1 MRKGFLALIFGGL
14 AAGSAW
20 AQNDWPYFAADL
32 GGSQYS
38 PLAQIDKSN
47 VSRLERV
54 WVHESG
60 DVVRV
65 DGWGATSLQV
75 TPIHANGLL
84 YYCTPL
90 NRVFALDPATGTE
103 RWVFDPHDDSKGT
116 AVVEG
121 DRAGG
126 TCRGVAYWSAEEPD
140 PNLPCEQRIFKSD
153 SAGRIFAID
162 ARSGESCSD
171 FGAAAGHPGYAY
183 HGDYEN
189 FGEGRLGMSS
199 PGLVVGNVLVT
210 GVGAD
215 DGNQDSNDGVV
226 RGWDVITGERIWE
239 FNPIPEDRRDQTGAA
254 NVWINMSGDVDNDL
268 VFAPTTS
275 PSTDYY
281 GGNRLFDIP
290 LADAVV
296 AIKASTGE
304 QMWSFQTVVHD
315 LFDYDLPAHAVLA
328 TIRKDGQRRDV
339 AIQQTKMGHIFVFD
353 RMTGESLFPI
363 EYRDVPASDIEG
375 ERSAP
380 QQPFAVLPE
389 AFARQTMSR
398 DELFGLTPLDRGS
411 CRKIFDEVR
420 YEGMYTPPSAQGS
433 ILFPSALGGGNW
445 GGAAYDPNSNQ
456 LIIKSENLATVLRLV
471 KHNEGD
477 ELPPPDYL
485 TRPLKGTPYRT
496 EGELFMSS
504 WGIPCTPPP
513 WGTLSAIDM
522 DSGKLNWQIPVGQI
536 KQWGVT
542 VPASF
547 GWGSP
552 HIGGV
557 IVTASGLV
565 FTAGTMDEKIRA
577 FDVETG
583 EELWQAKL
591 PTWATAM
598 PMTYE
603 ADGRQFLVI
612 AAGGT
617 SRVTKKLDDDV
628 IAFALPVN

>member
-1 MRKGFLALIFGGL
+1 MHKGWVGVLVAVLLGDQ
-14 AAGSAW
+14 AM
-20 AQNDWPYFAADL
+20 AQDDWPHFAGDL

-38 PLAQIDKSN
+38 ALTQIDATN
-47 VSRLERV
+47 VADLERV

-60 DVVRV
+60 DVVRKE
-65 DGWGATSLQV
+65 GFGATSLQV

-90 NRVFALDPATGTE
+90 NRVFALDPATGEE
-103 RWVFDPHDDSKGT
+103 RWVFDPHDAAGGS

-126 TCRGVAYWSAEEPD
+126 TCRGVAYWSAEDPD
-140 PNLPCEQRIFKSD
+140 PDEPCERRIFKSD

-162 ARSGESCSD
+162 AVSGESCAD
-171 FGAAAGHPGYAY
+171 FGAAEGHPGYAY

-189 FGEGRLGMSS
+189 FGEGFLGMSS
-199 PGLVVGNVLVT
+199 PGLVIGNVLVT
-210 GVGAD
+210 GVGAN
-215 DGNQDSNDGVV
+215 DGNQNSNDGVV
-226 RGWDVITGERIWE
+226 RGWDVITGERVWE
-239 FNPIPEDRRDQTGAA
+239 FNPIPEDRRDLTGAA
-254 NVWINMSGDVDNDL
+254 NVWINMSGDLDNDL

-296 AIKASTGE
+296 ALRASTGE
-304 QMWSFQTVVHD
+304 RVWSFQTVQHD
-315 LFDYDLPAHAVLA
+315 LFDYDLPAHALLV
-328 TIRKDGQRRDV
+328 TIKKDGRRRDV
-339 AIQQTKMGHIFVFD
+339 AIQQTKMGHVFVFD
-353 RMTGESLFPI
+353 RKTGESLFPI
-363 EYRDVPASDIEG
+363 EYRDVPVSDVEG

-389 AFARQTMSR
+389 TFSRQTMTR
-398 DELFGLTPLDRGS
+398 DELFGLTPIDRGS
-411 CRKIFDEVR
+411 CREIFDSVR
-420 YEGMYTPPSAQGS
+420 YEGMYTPPSAKGS

-445 GGAAYDPNSNQ
+445 GGAAYDPNTNQ
-456 LIIKSENLATVLRLV
+456 LIIKSENLATVLRLL
-471 KHNEGD
+471 KHEEGD
-477 ELPPPDYL
+477 ALPPRDYL
-485 TRPLKGTPYRT
+485 SRPLTGTPYRT

-522 DSGKLNWQIPVGQI
+522 DTGRLNWQIPVGQI
-536 KQWGVT
+536 KQWGIT

-557 IVTASGLV
+557 IVTASGLI

-577 FDVETG
+577 FDVDTG

-603 ADGRQFLVI
+603 ADGRQFVVI

-617 SRVTKKLDDDV
+617 SRVTTKLDDDV
-628 IAFALPVN
+628 IAFALPRQ